1 MARFIRNL
9 TKSNGLYPGSFV
21 FIGKQKVETAR
32 ITVIDYDKD
41 NLTEKEISS
50 VEDILELLDKN
61 SVTWVNI
68 DGIHDTELLKSF
80 SKSFD
85 IHPLLIEDLLN
96 TGQRPKIEDFDNAV
110 FFTMKML
117 DYDDEEKIIT
127 TEQIS
132 IVLKDKFLITFQ
144 EQPGDI
150 FDPVRERIRK
160 KKGRIRNLSTDYLAY
175 ALLDTVIDNYLH
187 IIEVVGDEIEEM
199 ENDIIKNH
207 SSSIINRLNT
217 YKREINFL
225 SKTVRPVKEGIIR
238 LVKMDNNIV
247 SSEIDLFL
255 RDLQDLASNAV
266 EAIDVYREM
275 LTDYYNLYNS
285 FLNNKTNDI
294 FRFLTIFSTI
304 FIPLTFIA
312 GIYGTNFEYLPE
324 LHYRYSYFIFL
335 GAMGLIA
342 AFMIFI
348 FKKKKWM

>member
-1 MARFIRNL
+1 MRF
-9 TKSNGLYPGSFV
+9 
-21 FIGKQKVETAR
+21 
-32 ITVIDYDKD
+32 
-41 NLTEKEISS
+41 
-50 VEDILELLDKN
+50 
-61 SVTWVNI
+61 
-68 DGIHDTELLKSF
+68 
-80 SKSFD
+80 
-85 IHPLLIEDLLN
+85 
-96 TGQRPKIEDFDNAV
+96 

-285 FLNNKTNDI
+285 FINNKTNDI

>member
-21 FIGKQKVETAR
+21 FIGKQKVKTAR

-50 VEDILELLDKN
+50 VEDIVELLDKN

-117 DYDDEEKIIT
+117 DYNDEEKIIT

-207 SSSIINRLNT
+207 SSIINRLNT

-238 LVKMDNNIV
+238 LVKMDTNIV

-285 FLNNKTNDI
+285 FMNNKTNDI

>member
-285 FLNNKTNDI
+285 FINNKTNDI